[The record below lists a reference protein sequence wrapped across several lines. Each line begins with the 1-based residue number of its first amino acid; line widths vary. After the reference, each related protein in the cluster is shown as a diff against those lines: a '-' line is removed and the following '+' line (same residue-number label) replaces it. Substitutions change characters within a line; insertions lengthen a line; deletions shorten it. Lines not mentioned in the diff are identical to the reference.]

1 MGNRVNIDETDLFV
15 LGDIGGKV
23 NASEGIQI
31 EIGDTSITNNRNTN
45 VYQYHP

>member
-1 MGNRVNIDETDLFV
+1 MGNRVKIDETDLFV

-31 EIGDTSITNNRNTN
+31 EIGEQ
-45 VYQYHP
+45 YQHYKQQKY